1 MSVLAQMVARCNIR
15 ATVAAMQ
22 RAAADI
28 ESDRAAR
35 LFALMLAVFLGGG
48 LLASCETLLVPRLKL
63 LLGLDYAQALLVQLL
78 YYLGYLLFALPATIL
93 TARVGLMR
101 AVALALAVMA
111 MGCLAVAGAQTSLA
125 FGALLVA
132 LLLLSSGVT
141 VLQVACNGAMATLGD
156 RGRAAARFTLLQGFN
171 ALGTVIGPLIGAWFL
186 LGNGS
191 GAVARIPF
199 LGFAAFFALLAV
211 AFAVHRNLLPGT
223 GAAGMPTLT
232 RLRAVARSPRMVR
245 GTVAIFAYV
254 GAEVTIG
261 ALAVSYLMLPDRLD
275 AGAVAAGQLV
285 SLYWTSAM
293 IGRFAGAWALR
304 RWPAARLLAL
314 ASLAAL
320 VALAAAMSLGG
331 IVGSIA
337 LLSAGLAN
345 SIMFP
350 TIYGLAMPAEA
361 DDVPTASML
370 LCMAVVGGAIVPM
383 ATGLV
388 ADRIGLVAALAV
400 PAVCYAV
407 ILQFARKETS

>member
-1 MSVLAQMVARCNIR
+1 
-15 ATVAAMQ
+15 MQ

-28 ESDRAAR
+28 ESHRAAR

-48 LLASCETLLVPRLKL
+48 LLASSETLLVPRLKL

-101 AVALALAVMA
+101 AVRIALAVMA
-111 MGCLAVAGAQTSLA
+111 AGCVAVAEAQSSLA

-141 VLQVACNGAMATLGD
+141 VLQVACNGAMATLGPRD
-156 RGRAAARFTLLQGFN
+156 RATARFTLLQGFN
-171 ALGTVIGPLIGAWFL
+171 ALGTVLGPLVGAWFL
-186 LGNGS
+186 LGSGS

-199 LGFAAFFALLAV
+199 LAFAAGFALLAT
-211 AFAVHRNLLPGT
+211 AFAVYRDLLPHP
-223 GAAGMPTLT
+223 GAAGAPTLA
-232 RLRAVARSPRMVR
+232 RLRAVLRAPRTMH

-261 ALAVSYLMLPDRLD
+261 ALAVSYLMLPDRLH
-275 AGAVAAGQLV
+275 AGAVAAGRLV

-304 RWPAARLLAL
+304 RWPVARLLGL
-314 ASLAAL
+314 ASVAAIAC
-320 VALAAAMSLGG
+320 VAAAVVFGG
-331 IVGSIA
+331 IAGSIA
-337 LLSAGLAN
+337 LLSVGFAN
-345 SIMFP
+345 AIMFP
-350 TIYGLAMPAEA
+350 TIYGLAMPPEAE
-361 DDVPTASML
+361 DVPTASML

-383 ATGLV
+383 ATGLA
-388 ADRIGLVAALAV
+388 ADRFGLVAAFAL
-400 PAVCYAV
+400 PAACYAV
-407 ILQFARKETS
+407 ILHFAWREAS